1 MSKQLSPVD
10 DLKNNIEKLGPQ
22 FKAALPNHIS
32 VKKFTRVLMTAVST
46 NPTLAQA
53 NRTSLFAA
61 CMNLAQQGLLP
72 DSREAAIVTF
82 KNKEG
87 QHIAQAM
94 PMVAGILKKVRNSG
108 ELASITSQ
116 IVHKNDK
123 FKFWVDGD
131 GEKLEHEPLM
141 FGERGDRIG
150 VYALAKTKDG
160 ALYVEVLTTEQV
172 MAVKAASR
180 SAKYGPW
187 AGPFEDEM
195 WKKTAIRRLSKRLPM
210 STDLTM
216 TVESD
221 DEMYDLPKAPV
232 EAELVPEKSTK
243 PKKLKEA
250 IEATAEPVNDEP
262 HQDNQQPLT
271 PDAHIDE
278 TPI

>member
-1 MSKQLSPVD
+1 MSKQLSPLD

-22 FKAALPNHIS
+22 FKAALPSHIT

-82 KNKEG
+82 KNKDG
-87 QHIAQAM
+87 DSIAQAM

-141 FGERGDRIG
+141 FGDRGDRIG

-160 ALYVEVLTTEQV
+160 ALYVEVLTTQQV
-172 MAVKAASR
+172 EAVKSSSR

-221 DEMYDLPKAPV
+221 DEMYDLPKAHVDSEP
-232 EAELVPEKSTK
+232 EKEKSTK
-243 PKKLKEA
+243 PKKLKEV
-250 IEATAEPVNDEP
+250 IEATAANVSDEP
-262 HQDNQQPLT
+262 PPA
-271 PDAHIDE
+271 PDTHMDE